1 MAEELSGSTL
11 RVWLLEQS
19 AWGLLSLQQVQAASE
34 RALQDARNEHVLDLD
49 PPPGWAAMVSS
60 NNVNLD
66 LMRMVRNESK
76 MIQPSRLTLRTNLA
90 DVAVPIPGVPT
101 DEHCC
106 TISLPRE

>member
-1 MAEELSGSTL
+1 MPETSMC
-11 RVWLLEQS
+11 WI
-19 AWGLLSLQQVQAASE
+19 W
-34 RALQDARNEHVLDLD
+34 N

-60 NNVNLD
+60 NNNVNRD
-66 LMRMVRNESK
+66 LMRMVRNEPK

-106 TISLPRE
+106 TISLLRE